1 MKSCLT
7 LVEDWLMDTEA
18 GYYSDK
24 TILSKTTA
32 INIEDDRQPSVTFH
46 SPMDHQQNT
55 RTEMAERR
63 RSSCPSAG
71 KVSDDLP
78 CFCNI
83 PLIPTFLVC
92 TIFII
97 FMIFTVDDILNGFS

>member
-1 MKSCLT
+1 
-7 LVEDWLMDTEA
+7 MDTQA

-24 TILSKTTA
+24 TLLKTA
-32 INIEDDRQPSVTFH
+32 AVNIEEDRQPSVTFQ
-46 SPMDHQQNT
+46 SSMDHQQKT
-55 RTEMAERR
+55 RTKMTERR